1 MKAPS
6 GATQD
11 KVGIRAILVDP
22 LVGPL
27 IGIVLILLTGLGL
40 VFPIVPLFARS
51 FGVGNDGAGLFIG
64 AFGFARLVGD
74 LVGGT
79 VVDRRG
85 ERWTAVVGMV
95 LVGIATSATAAA
107 PNFGVALI
115 AWAAAGVGSAVLFA
129 ALFSYVLKAARKDR
143 MARTLSF
150 FYGAF
155 NIGIIAGGA
164 IGGFLADRYG
174 LAAPLYA
181 YSFVLIVAIGVYVT
195 FVPVLPASSA
205 PEPPVAPVA
214 EAAGSEV
221 PAPTS
226 MAMREL
232 LRLPGFG
239 TALFL
244 NLVYLWMVAAVFNT
258 LLPLFATDEI
268 GMSPAGIGLMF
279 AIAVGAEFFVL
290 FPAGSLADKHGRRTV
305 MLPSLIGLAIT
316 IVLLGTAT
324 SPVSLTLVLVLLA
337 VASGFAGVP
346 PAAILS
352 DVVPAEHS
360 GRGAGV
366 FRFFGDLGFLFGPL
380 LAGVVSKGF
389 GFQAAFAVT
398 AVVPAIGVIL
408 VLRMRET
415 MRTAPVTSLGADY

>member
-1 MKAPS
+1 MTSSPAPP
-6 GATQD
+6 AAD
-11 KVGIRAILVDP
+11 KVGLRSILTDP

-27 IGIVLILLTGLGL
+27 IGIVLVLLTGLGL

-51 FGVGNDGAGLFIG
+51 FGVGNDGAGFFIG

-74 LVGGT
+74 LVGGI
-79 VVDRRG
+79 VVDKRG
-85 ERWTAVVGMV
+85 ERWTAVAGMAI
-95 LVGIATSATAAA
+95 VGIASSATAAA
-107 PNFGVALI
+107 PSFLLALI

-164 IGGFLADRYG
+164 IGGVLADRFG
-174 LAAPLYA
+174 LGAPLYA
-181 YSFVLIVAIGVYVT
+181 YSAVLVLGIFVYLA
-195 FVPVLPASSA
+195 FVPVLPSTASGDA
-205 PEPPVAPVA
+205 DVPPVA
-214 EAAGSEV
+214 EAAGFQT

-226 MAMREL
+226 MAMRDL

-244 NLVYLWMVAAVFNT
+244 NLVYLWMVAAIFNT
-258 LLPLFATDEI
+258 LLPLFATDEL

-290 FPAGSLADKHGRRTV
+290 FPAGSLADKHGRKAV
-305 MLPSLIGLAIT
+305 MLPSLAGLT
-316 IVLLGTAT
+316 VMIVLLGSAD
-324 SPVSLTLVLVLLA
+324 SPAVLTVFLVLLA
-337 VASGFAGVP
+337 IASGFAGVP

-366 FRFFGDLGFLFGPL
+366 FRFFGDLGFLFGPV
-380 LAGVVSKGF
+380 LAGVVSKQF
-389 GFQAAFAVT
+389 GFQTAFAAT
-398 AVVPAIGVIL
+398 AMIPLLGVVL

-415 MRTAPVTSLGADY
+415 MRRASAP